1 MGEPKALVPFRG
13 EEMITHVARALRPA
27 CRQLVLSVGPPE
39 AMAATLVDRMETAA
53 RIGFGDV
60 PTVVTDTE
68 AFRGPVAGLSAAL
81 SAADQD
87 WAFVAGCDSPLLSPT
102 LVSGLLA
109 LADDTTD
116 VVLPVRGDQPEPLL
130 AAYRT
135 QTMARHFRRQLRD
148 GAGSPLARLDDVRV
162 RRVIDRELLA
172 LDPTEESFLN
182 VNARGDLT
190 RAEGRARS

>member
-1 MGEPKALVPFRG
+1 M
-13 EEMITHVARALRPA
+13 T
-27 CRQLVLSVGPPE
+27 
-39 AMAATLVDRMETAA
+39 AAVVDRMQVAA
-53 RIGFGDV
+53 HAGFGDV
-60 PTVVTDTE
+60 PIVVTDTE

-87 WAFVAGCDSPLLSPT
+87 WAFVAGCDSPLLSPA

-109 LADDTTD
+109 LADDATD
-116 VVLPVRGDQPEPLL
+116 VVLPVRGDRPEPLL

-135 QTMARHFRRQLRD
+135 RTMARHFERQLREV
-148 GAGSPLARLDDVRV
+148 AGSPLSRLDDVRV
-162 RRVIDRELLA
+162 RRVTERELLA

-182 VNARGDLT
+182 VNARDDLT